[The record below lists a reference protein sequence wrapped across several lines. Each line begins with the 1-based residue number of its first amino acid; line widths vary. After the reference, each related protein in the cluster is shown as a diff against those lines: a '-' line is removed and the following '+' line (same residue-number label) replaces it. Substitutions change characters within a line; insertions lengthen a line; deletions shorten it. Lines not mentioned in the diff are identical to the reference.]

1 MLPMEQRFELKE
13 GSRIV
18 VGLKGAEIILH
29 QEPMILCTS
38 SKYKKEPP
46 LIEALDRL
54 KEAAR
59 GLGAHVL
66 NKWTDQ
72 MTYYVPDDPV
82 HASVTVLRAI
92 MLQKPLV
99 SVEWVTK
106 KLANFDVGT
115 ALPPSQMPKPGGNFN
130 LRKPLA
136 DRSQLLK
143 HIHLVAVFKED
154 LLDVLV
160 LAGVTVGPHGSA
172 FVMLWGDHV
181 R

>member
-29 QEPMILCTS
+29 QEPMIFCTS
-38 SKYKKEPP
+38 SKYKKQP
-46 LIEALDRL
+46 LMEALDRL

-59 GLGAHVL
+59 ALGAHVP

-72 MTYYVPDDPV
+72 MTHYVPEDPV
-82 HASVTVLRAI
+82 MASVSVLHAI

-99 SVEWVTK
+99 SVKWVTE

-115 ALPPSQMPKPGGNFN
+115 ALPPYEATLPEYGGNFKF
-130 LRKPLA
+130 RKPLV
-136 DRSQLLK
+136 DRSKLLQ
-143 HIHLVAVFKED
+143 HIHLVAVWKEE

-160 LAGVTVGPHGSA
+160 LAGVTVGPHGSGS
-172 FVMLWGDHV
+172 VMLYLG
-181 R
+181 